1 MRYILLESPKIR
13 FVERLPGSEAICHQS
28 PQAPVNR
35 QAPEEPVN
43 RQSPGDRLEMNCP
56 QHYRAQGKLDACHSP
71 TTPGKTS
78 ADAKGQP
85 SHRVHFPPL
94 NLNQASLYPRHMT
107 NASQHT

>member
-56 QHYRAQGKLDACHSP
+56 QHYISTARAMLQAEAVRLPVSNAHP
-71 TTPGKTS
+71 
-78 ADAKGQP
+78 
-85 SHRVHFPPL
+85 
-94 NLNQASLYPRHMT
+94 NQ
-107 NASQHT
+107 

>member
-13 FVERLPGSEAICHQS
+13 FVEPLPGSEAICHQS

-56 QHYRAQGKLDACHSP
+56 QHYFSN
-71 TTPGKTS
+71 
-78 ADAKGQP
+78 
-85 SHRVHFPPL
+85 VHEWKVRGRL
-94 NLNQASLYPRHMT
+94 GGGRD
-107 NASQHT
+107 